1 MRAADV
7 SLHPEVQQDPA
18 VVRWVLTGRTDSFA
32 RVATDPGEGLAR
44 LLVDGTLVALDG
56 GAGWIDTTLAQGRS
70 WREAA
75 GRVRGAV
82 VEHVAT
88 SEPRELGV
96 EDLRRLAHTVL
107 EREVAPVA
115 GAHGG
120 RIEISGVEGHT
131 VTVALEGACH
141 GCPAAKTTLQDRF
154 QAALRRWDPEAVV
167 VAVGG
172 SARAAA
178 PRGGQAW
185 LPFPGL
191 SRRAHGG

>member
-1 MRAADV
+1 M
-7 SLHPEVQQDPA
+7 
-18 VVRWVLTGRTDSFA
+18 VRWVLTGRTDSFA

-44 LLVDGTLVALDG
+44 LLADGTLVALDG
-56 GAGWIDTTLAQGRS
+56 GAGWIDTTLARGGS
-70 WREAA
+70 WSGAAPRVREAVA
-75 GRVRGAV
+75 
-82 VEHVAT
+82 EHVT
-88 SEPRELGV
+88 TTEPRELGT

-154 QAALRRWDPEAVV
+154 QAALRRWDPEAEV
-167 VAVGG
+167 VADGR
-172 SARAAA
+172 SAGAVV
-178 PRGGQAW
+178 PRGGRTW
-185 LPFPGL
+185 LPFPHR
-191 SRRAHGG
+191 SR